1 MPQRPRPHVEICG
14 GGFSSLTY
22 RKLSAGSCGSSEI
35 ILVSHCP
42 KGQKRANSS
51 RSRDRK
57 KPDTP
62 LPPLHGKFANI
73 VGGGLR
79 MGRSAAGGLLFN
91 AAVSAL
97 SLVGQPAAA
106 DGFPSKPVRIIVP
119 YTPGSPND
127 VMARLL
133 AQHLQAKLGQA
144 AVIDNKP
151 GGGTTIG
158 SKVAAAAPA
167 DGYTLL
173 FASSALVIE
182 PIMTKQIEYDPQKD
196 FAPIAFVA
204 RTSLLLTINEQVP
217 ANSVEEFVVYAR
229 ANPGKLSLGFA
240 QGTVSQLAAE
250 YFNRLHGLDITS
262 VPYRGG
268 ALVIPDM
275 LGGRIH
281 IYWPSPATVLPLI
294 REGRIKALATS
305 SPERVSDLPDVP
317 TMKELGLDQLSLEF
331 WDGVWAPAGV
341 PADIVETLNAAINA
355 ALQSPEMIASMKQLG
370 FESRIGSPQD
380 FAAFVAAEIP
390 RWTAVVKASGVQPQ

>member
-1 MPQRPRPHVEICG
+1 
-14 GGFSSLTY
+14 
-22 RKLSAGSCGSSEI
+22 
-35 ILVSHCP
+35 
-42 KGQKRANSS
+42 
-51 RSRDRK
+51 
-57 KPDTP
+57 
-62 LPPLHGKFANI
+62 
-73 VGGGLR
+73 
-79 MGRSAAGGLLFN
+79 MGRSAAERLLFI
-91 AAVSAL
+91 AAVAAL
-97 SLVGQPAAA
+97 ALVGKAAAA

-217 ANSVEEFVVYAR
+217 ANSVEEFVVYAK

-240 QGTVSQLAAE
+240 QGMVSQLAAE
-250 YFNRLHGLDITS
+250 YFNRLHRLDITS

-341 PADIVETLNAAINA
+341 PADIVEKLNAAINA

-390 RWTAVVKASGVQPQ
+390 RWTAVVKASGVQSP

>member
-1 MPQRPRPHVEICG
+1 
-14 GGFSSLTY
+14 
-22 RKLSAGSCGSSEI
+22 
-35 ILVSHCP
+35 
-42 KGQKRANSS
+42 
-51 RSRDRK
+51 
-57 KPDTP
+57 
-62 LPPLHGKFANI
+62 
-73 VGGGLR
+73 
-79 MGRSAAGGLLFN
+79 MGRSAAGGLLFI
-91 AAVSAL
+91 AAVAAL
-97 SLVGQPAAA
+97 SLVGEAAAA
-106 DGFPSKPVRIIVP
+106 DRFPSKPVRIIVP

-133 AQHLQAKLGQA
+133 AQHLQAKLGEA

-204 RTSLLLTINEQVP
+204 RTSLLLTINDQVP
-217 ANSVEEFVVYAR
+217 ANSVEGFVAYAK

-331 WDGVWAPAGV
+331 WDGVWAPTGV
-341 PADIVETLNAAINA
+341 PADIVEKLNAAINA
-355 ALQSPEMIASMKQLG
+355 TLQSPEMVASMKQLG

>member
-1 MPQRPRPHVEICG
+1 
-14 GGFSSLTY
+14 
-22 RKLSAGSCGSSEI
+22 
-35 ILVSHCP
+35 
-42 KGQKRANSS
+42 
-51 RSRDRK
+51 
-57 KPDTP
+57 
-62 LPPLHGKFANI
+62 
-73 VGGGLR
+73 
-79 MGRSAAGGLLFN
+79 MGRSAAGGLLFI
-91 AAVSAL
+91 AAVAAL

-204 RTSLLLTINEQVP
+204 RTSLLLTINDQVP
-217 ANSVEEFVVYAR
+217 ANSVDEFVAYAKG
-229 ANPGKLSLGFA
+229 NPGKLSLGFA

-250 YFNRLHGLDITS
+250 YFNHRHGLDITS

-294 REGRIKALATS
+294 RAGRIKALATS

-331 WDGVWAPAGV
+331 WDGVWAPAGI
-341 PADIVETLNAAINA
+341 PADIVEKLNAAINA
-355 ALQSPEMIASMKQLG
+355 ALQSPEMVASMKQLG

-390 RWTAVVKASGVQPQ
+390 RWTAVVKASGVQSP

>member
-1 MPQRPRPHVEICG
+1 
-14 GGFSSLTY
+14 
-22 RKLSAGSCGSSEI
+22 
-35 ILVSHCP
+35 
-42 KGQKRANSS
+42 
-51 RSRDRK
+51 
-57 KPDTP
+57 
-62 LPPLHGKFANI
+62 
-73 VGGGLR
+73 
-79 MGRSAAGGLLFN
+79 MGRSAAGGLLFI
-91 AAVSAL
+91 AAVAAL
-97 SLVGQPAAA
+97 SLVGEAAAA

-182 PIMTKQIEYDPQKD
+182 PIMTKEIEYDPQKD

-217 ANSVEEFVVYAR
+217 ANSVEEFVAHAK

-250 YFNRLHGLDITS
+250 YFNRLHRLDITS

-294 REGRIKALATS
+294 RAGRIKALATS

-341 PADIVETLNAAINA
+341 PADIVEKLNAAINA
-355 ALQSPEMIASMKQLG
+355 ALQSPEMVASMKQLG

>member
-1 MPQRPRPHVEICG
+1 
-14 GGFSSLTY
+14 
-22 RKLSAGSCGSSEI
+22 
-35 ILVSHCP
+35 
-42 KGQKRANSS
+42 
-51 RSRDRK
+51 
-57 KPDTP
+57 
-62 LPPLHGKFANI
+62 
-73 VGGGLR
+73 
-79 MGRSAAGGLLFN
+79 MGRSAAGRLLFI
-91 AAVSAL
+91 AAVAAL

-217 ANSVEEFVVYAR
+217 ANSVEEFVVYAK

-250 YFNRLHGLDITS
+250 YFNRLRGLDITS

-294 REGRIKALATS
+294 RAGRIKALATS

-341 PADIVETLNAAINA
+341 PADIVEKLNAAINA

>member
-1 MPQRPRPHVEICG
+1 
-14 GGFSSLTY
+14 
-22 RKLSAGSCGSSEI
+22 
-35 ILVSHCP
+35 
-42 KGQKRANSS
+42 
-51 RSRDRK
+51 
-57 KPDTP
+57 
-62 LPPLHGKFANI
+62 
-73 VGGGLR
+73 
-79 MGRSAAGGLLFN
+79 MGRSAAGGLLFI
-91 AAVSAL
+91 AAVAAL
-97 SLVGQPAAA
+97 SLVGEAAAA

-182 PIMTKQIEYDPQKD
+182 PIMTKEIEYDPQKD

-217 ANSVEEFVVYAR
+217 ANSVEEFVAHAK

-250 YFNRLHGLDITS
+250 YFNRLHRLDITS

-294 REGRIKALATS
+294 RAGRIKALATS

-341 PADIVETLNAAINA
+341 PADIVEKLNAAINA

>member
-1 MPQRPRPHVEICG
+1 
-14 GGFSSLTY
+14 
-22 RKLSAGSCGSSEI
+22 
-35 ILVSHCP
+35 
-42 KGQKRANSS
+42 
-51 RSRDRK
+51 
-57 KPDTP
+57 
-62 LPPLHGKFANI
+62 
-73 VGGGLR
+73 
-79 MGRSAAGGLLFN
+79 MGRSAAGGLLFI
-91 AAVSAL
+91 AAVAAL

-204 RTSLLLTINEQVP
+204 RTSLLLTINDQVP
-217 ANSVEEFVVYAR
+217 ANSVDEFVAYAK

-250 YFNRLHGLDITS
+250 YFNRLHRLDITS

-294 REGRIKALATS
+294 RAGRIKALATS

-341 PADIVETLNAAINA
+341 PADIVEKLNAAINA